1 MRSMIITVAL
11 VMLFCSCGSEP
22 PFEVESA
29 TSRLEAAQGGFR
41 DIVIEPKR
49 VDEVLVHRTSCTAA
63 GEGGTAIP
71 VDVYYPPRFSFR
83 GNAPAVVASVGNPDW
98 RYSIS
103 LGRALAASGLIAV
116 VPNTRHYP
124 DEFSSIIA
132 ELGTRADELFID
144 ADRLAVWAEGHGSPC
159 ALETVM
165 DAEAPFHTCLQ
176 GAVFLSPVLFMGNR
190 QELTHDPAELCSD
203 VPVLVAV
210 AADDEFYE
218 VRATVR
224 SFREAAEVA
233 GIPLEYAEVPE
244 GGHNWMS
251 DADTTASRATI
262 EEAIRFVRK
271 QL

>member
-1 MRSMIITVAL
+1 MRSMIVTVAL
-11 VMLFCSCGSEP
+11 VMVFCSCGSEP

-41 DIVIEPKR
+41 NIVIEPKR
-49 VDEVLVHRTSCTAA
+49 ADEVLVHRTSCTAA
-63 GEGGTAIP
+63 GERGDSIP
-71 VDVYYPPRFSFR
+71 VDVYYPPRFPFR
-83 GNAPAVVASVGNPDW
+83 GQAPAVIASVGNPDW

-103 LGRALAASGLIAV
+103 LGRALAASGLITV

-124 DEFSSIIA
+124 WEFSSVIA
-132 ELGTRADELFID
+132 EVGTRADELFID
-144 ADRLAVWAEGHGSPC
+144 SERLAVWAEGHGSPC

-165 DAEAPFHTCLQ
+165 DAEAPFHTRLQ
-176 GAVFLSPVLFMGNR
+176 GAVFLSPVMFIGNR
-190 QELTHDPAELCSD
+190 QELSHDPAELCSD
-203 VPVLVAV
+203 VPVFLAI

-224 SFREAAEVA
+224 SFRDAADVA
-233 GIPLEYAEVPE
+233 GIALEYAEVPE

-251 DADTTASRATI
+251 DADTTATRATI